1 VTLPCNRLPA
11 PDIQVLMRDRPR
23 IVTLLLGAALAL
35 AATPLW
41 LDEAFA

>member
-1 VTLPCNRLPA
+1 
-11 PDIQVLMRDRPR
+11 MFDRPR
-23 IVTLLLGAALAL
+23 LGLMLLGAALAL